1 MGVVLYRI
9 DDRLIHGQVMT
20 AWSKVYKSTNIFCV
34 DDETARNEMLCSI
47 MKMAVPSDYDV
58 HILTTEDAVE
68 AIKAEP
74 ESKRTIVLAKS
85 PGTMLSLAKGGTGM
99 QELNV
104 GNIGQGPNR
113 KPIMRSTQV
122 SPSELDQLKELQQ
135 MGVRVYFQVF
145 PDEKA
150 VSLNDVKF

>member
-20 AWSKVYKSTNIFCV
+20 AWSKVYKSTNIICI
-34 DDETARNEMLCSI
+34 DDETAKNEMLCSI
-47 MKMAVPSDYDV
+47 MKMAVPSDYEV
-58 HILTTEDAVE
+58 QILTMEDAIQ

-74 ESKRTIVLAKS
+74 ERTRTIVLAKT
-85 PGTMLSLAKGGTGM
+85 PGTMLNLAKSGVEIK
-99 QELNV
+99 ELNV
-104 GNIGQGPNR
+104 GNMGQGANR

-122 SPSELDQLKELQQ
+122 SPQELDQLKELQR
-135 MGVRVYFQVF
+135 MGTRVYLQVF

-150 VSLNDVKF
+150 VNLDNLKF

>member
-20 AWSKVYKSTNIFCV
+20 AWSKVYKSTNIICV

-47 MKMAVPSDYDV
+47 MKMAVPSDYAV
-58 HILTTEDAVE
+58 HILTTEDAIKE
-68 AIKAEP
+68 IKAEP
-74 ESKRTIVLAKS
+74 ESKRTIVLAKT
-85 PGTMLSLAKGGTGM
+85 PGTMLDLAKSGVGM
-99 QELNV
+99 KELNV

-122 SPSELDQLKELQQ
+122 SPSELDQLKELQK
-135 MGVRVYFQVF
+135 MGVKVYLQVF

-150 VSLNDVKF
+150 VNLSDLNF